1 MTVLKK
7 SLVVMAILLTNCNVT
22 PGHNSWVVG
31 NEPLFIVDFSSFK
44 GQKVE
49 VAKKSRRKGKW

>member
-1 MTVLKK
+1 
-7 SLVVMAILLTNCNVT
+7 MAILLTNCNVT